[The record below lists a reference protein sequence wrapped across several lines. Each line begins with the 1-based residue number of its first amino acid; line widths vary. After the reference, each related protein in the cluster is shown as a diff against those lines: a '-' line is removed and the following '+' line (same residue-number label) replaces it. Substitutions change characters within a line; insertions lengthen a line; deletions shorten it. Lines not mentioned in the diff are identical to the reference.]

1 MMSFAD
7 EVLAEVRRLRILF
20 LIRYRG
26 SPEPLDKMK
35 PSSWIDVEAEERRR
49 VLSELIDEGFVEP
62 VDQIS
67 GPVNQ
72 PFRLSSV
79 GEGFLRY
86 LQERSTR
93 EAPNRFANSA
103 AS

>member
-7 EVLAEVRRLRILF
+7 EVMAEVRRLRILF
-20 LIRYRG
+20 LIRHRG
-26 SPEPLDKMK
+26 STEPLDKMR
-35 PSSWIDVEAEERRR
+35 PSPWIDVEAEERRR

-62 VDQIS
+62 IDRAAEHAY
-67 GPVNQ
+67 P

-93 EAPNRFANSA
+93 ETPNRFANSA
-103 AS
+103 AN